1 MPPPTY
7 VDGGIVVLRFN
18 PFDLADIDNQM
29 TPIARYHQPLN
40 NVRLSEG
47 LRGTESVR

>member
-1 MPPPTY
+1 MPPPAY

-29 TPIARYHQPLN
+29 TPIACYHQPLN
-40 NVRLSEG
+40 NVRLSKWLWSAEG
-47 LRGTESVR
+47 VR